1 MAFLSLHFL
10 LPQCIHMG
18 QMRRKI
24 GGNGPKIGARKIVVK
39 NFKALLIV
47 LLCL

>member
-1 MAFLSLHFL
+1 MGAGGRAFRSLHFL

-24 GGNGPKIGARKIVVK
+24 GVKGPKFRAREIGAR
-39 NFKALLIV
+39 NFTAL
-47 LLCL
+47 